1 MNKLLTLLA
10 VCICCIS
17 ILGLKLR
24 LDIYVHDKNEVITTM
39 EPEKN
44 IVPGKA
50 EESSGFW
57 SFLYKPAPSLKRL
70 ERERAE
76 REAKAKQQAQQQSK
90 VEPEP
95 PIERFNN
102 QYDELVAIAQEMV
115 ANKEIPYRT
124 ASDDLVL
131 FRLGQL
137 QNDLKNGDTRQAIA
151 KSLRKKYSKGVAPTY
166 GDMLKLY
173 FAEGGIRSSSFNK
186 LLGNILNYITP
197 LIVPTDGYLDPSDY
211 STDIRERLKKLY
223 SKVDQIYSST
233 APFEDR
239 IEQFKALIEDPDFAE
254 FYGAGRKGEEEI
266 YNLTGK
272 YTPAPDSYITSDH
285 NDEEVKYSV
294 VYPEILK
301 KANDIHLSADDDTT
315 KPIGLVPRRDIV
327 LKTILENAENQE
339 NPENQEGE
347 VVETPEGESINP
359 QEDTLPTQDTQSVQ
373 GYQDTP
379 NGIGAIL
386 NTASSNAGPMY
397 ALNTTS
403 GLYGEKYEA
412 LAKALRAYALKNG
425 IVTDTPKDPESF
437 KPYIPD
443 FYV

>member
-17 ILGLKLR
+17 IFGLKLR

-44 IVPGKA
+44 IVPGKT

-57 SFLYKPAPSLKRL
+57 SWLNKPAPSRKRS
-70 ERERAE
+70 E
-76 REAKAKQQAQQQSK
+76 REAKAKQQAQQHPK
-90 VEPEP
+90 VELEP
-95 PIERFNN
+95 PIKRFKN
-102 QYDELVAIAQEMV
+102 QYDTLVAIAQEIV

-137 QNDLKNGDTRQAIA
+137 QNELKNGDARQDIA
-151 KSLRKKYSKGVAPTY
+151 RSLCKKYSRDVAPTY

-186 LLGNILNYITP
+186 LLANILNYITP
-197 LIVPTDGYLDPSDY
+197 LMVPTDGYLDPSDY
-211 STDIRERLKKLY
+211 SPDIQERLKKFY
-223 SKVDQIYSST
+223 YKVNQIYSST

-239 IEQFKALIEDPDFAE
+239 IEQFKALMEDPDFAE
-254 FYGAGRKGEEEI
+254 FYGAGHKGEEEL

-272 YTPAPDSYITSDH
+272 NTPSRSNYITSDH
-285 NDEEVKYSV
+285 DDEEVKYLV
-294 VYPEILK
+294 EYPELLK
-301 KANDIHLSADDDTT
+301 KANDIHLSANDDTT
-315 KPIGLVPRRDIV
+315 KPTDQVPRRDIV
-327 LKTILENAENQE
+327 LKTILENAENQDNQE
-339 NPENQEGE
+339 DQENQENQE
-347 VVETPEGESINP
+347 EEEYVVEAPEDGETSYTPI
-359 QEDTLPTQDTQSVQ
+359 PTTNDV
-373 GYQDTP
+373 D
-379 NGIGAIL
+379 
-386 NTASSNAGPMY
+386 ASLSSSLTGPSY
-397 ALNTTS
+397 ALNTMP
-403 GLYGEKYEA
+403 GLTEEKYEA
-412 LAKALRAYALKNG
+412 LAKALRDYTLKNG

>member
-24 LDIYVHDKNEVITTM
+24 LDIYVHGKNEVITTM

-44 IVPGKA
+44 IVPGKT

-57 SFLYKPAPSLKRL
+57 SWLYKPAPSRRRS

-76 REAKAKQQAQQQSK
+76 REAKAQQQSLK
-90 VEPEP
+90 
-95 PIERFNN
+95 RFKN

-124 ASDDLVL
+124 NSDDLVL

-137 QNDLKNGDTRQAIA
+137 QNDLKNGDIRQAIA
-151 KSLRKKYSKGVAPTY
+151 KSLRKKYSRAVAPTY

-173 FAEGGIRSSSFNK
+173 FAEGGIRSNNFNK
-186 LLGNILNYITP
+186 LLANILNYITP
-197 LIVPTDGYLDPSDY
+197 LIIPVDGHLDPSDY
-211 STDIRERLKKLY
+211 STDIRERLKNFY
-223 SKVDQIYSST
+223 NKVDQIYSST

-239 IEQFKALIEDPDFAE
+239 IEQFKVLMEDPDFAE

-266 YNLTGK
+266 YNLTEK
-272 YTPAPDSYITSDH
+272 YTPDRGSYITSDH
-285 NDEEVKYSV
+285 DDEKAKYLV
-294 VYPEILK
+294 VYPKVLK
-301 KANDIHLSADDDTT
+301 KANDIHLSANDDTT
-315 KPIGLVPRRDIV
+315 KPIDLVPRKDIV
-327 LKTILENAENQE
+327 LKTILENAEDQENQE
-339 NPENQEGE
+339 DQENLENQEGE
-347 VVETPEGESINP
+347 IVETPEGEFINP

-379 NGIGAIL
+379 NGTGAIL
-386 NTASSNAGPMY
+386 NAALSNVDPMY
-397 ALNTTS
+397 ALNTTP

-412 LAKALRAYALKNG
+412 FAKALREYALKNG
-425 IVTDTPKDPESF
+425 IVTDTPTDPENF
-437 KPYIPD
+437 KPYIPK
-443 FYV
+443 FYA

>member
-17 ILGLKLR
+17 IFGLKLR
-24 LDIYVHDKNEVITTM
+24 LDIYAHDKNEVITTM

-44 IVPGKA
+44 IVPGKT

-57 SFLYKPAPSLKRL
+57 SWLYKPAPSRKRS
-70 ERERAE
+70 E
-76 REAKAKQQAQQQSK
+76 REAKAKQQAQQQPK

-95 PIERFNN
+95 PIKRFNN

-124 ASDDLVL
+124 TSDDLIL

-151 KSLRKKYSKGVAPTY
+151 KSLRKKYSRDVAPTY

-173 FAEGGIRSSSFNK
+173 FAEGGIRSSNFNK
-186 LLGNILNYITP
+186 LLANILNYITP
-197 LIVPTDGYLDPSDY
+197 LMVPIDGHLDPSDY
-211 STDIRERLKKLY
+211 STDIQERLKKFY
-223 SKVDQIYSST
+223 KKVDQIYSST

-239 IEQFKALIEDPDFAE
+239 IEQFKALMEDPDFAE

-266 YNLTGK
+266 YNLTEK
-272 YTPAPDSYITSDH
+272 YTPDRDSYITSDH
-285 NDEEVKYSV
+285 DDEKVKYSV
-294 VYPEILK
+294 VYPEVLK
-301 KANDIHLSADDDTT
+301 KANDIHLSANDDTT
-315 KPIGLVPRRDIV
+315 KPIDLVPRRDIV

-339 NPENQEGE
+339 NQEDQEEE
-347 VVETPEGESINP
+347 VVEAPDGGETS
-359 QEDTLPTQDTQSVQ
+359 
-373 GYQDTP
+373 YAP
-379 NGIGAIL
+379 NGVYEPD
-386 NTASSNAGPMY
+386 NTPIPTTDDVDALLSSSLTGPMY
-397 ALNTTS
+397 ALNTTP

-437 KPYIPD
+437 KPYIPK
-443 FYV
+443 FYA